1 MYECPCTVIKGDPM
15 AEERKYI
22 TGGKHVSEED
32 LLRELK
38 DKIAKK
44 VDGRELKP
52 GRMYVVFETKP
63 RVSYLLLKDLLS
75 AGKTAI
81 CVSRNNA
88 ERVMEEYGVQ
98 TELFIWLTGV
108 AGKNN
113 LPPTSIGIL
122 TRYLAE
128 MIEKKPGCV
137 VLIDCLDTLILNN
150 KFPGVMRMI
159 ETLYDQ
165 LVKTNSILI
174 LPVMKE
180 MFSQQDLAYLTR
192 NAEVIE

>member
-1 MYECPCTVIKGDPM
+1 M

-22 TGGKHVSEED
+22 TGGTHVSEED
-32 LLRELK
+32 FLRQLK
-38 DKIAKK
+38 EKIAKK
-44 VDGRELKP
+44 TDGKELKQ

-63 RVSYLLLKDLLS
+63 KVSYMLLKDLLN

-81 CVSRNNA
+81 CVSRNSA
-88 ERVMEEYGVQ
+88 ERIMEEYGVQ
-98 TELFIWLTGV
+98 TEIFIWLTSV

-122 TRYLAE
+122 SRYLAE

-150 KFPGVMRMI
+150 KFPAVMRMI

-165 LVKTNSILI
+165 LLRTNSILI

-192 NAEVIE
+192 NAEIIE